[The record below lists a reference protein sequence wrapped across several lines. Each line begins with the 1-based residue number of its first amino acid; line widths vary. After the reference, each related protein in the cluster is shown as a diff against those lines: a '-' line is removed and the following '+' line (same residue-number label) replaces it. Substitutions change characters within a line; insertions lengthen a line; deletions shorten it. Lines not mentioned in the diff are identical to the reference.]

1 MKKKSLKILSMLTS
15 AVLTSALVCSSYV
28 NLNNND
34 DCQKPAYVV
43 CAAESDA
50 ADWEVDVYY
59 IIVDEFNEYGEQ
71 CQWYTTSDIAFR
83 TNGLTI
89 KLNGKDV
96 TDECYFSF
104 DKGVTPAEVY
114 DGINHDYEVPVHITV
129 GNYDELDTVVPVR
142 IGLEGDVN
150 LDHAVDIRDASAM
163 VRDIEYFDKHSVSLL
178 DEFGLYL
185 ADPSNET
192 KAYPLTFSKPDAMAD
207 KFAKE
212 ALDRASGQKV
222 EQKTESPYSLSISKA
237 YGLPGETV
245 TVHVIAEADDSFESL
260 DAVIEWDDDTL
271 KSAAAVAVNGTH
283 CKSYTEDGMLSIV
296 NYSSGNVGDGA
307 IASID
312 FIIPEDAQPG
322 TNLEVYF
329 SDVETFAVYENGSI
343 SDVSSVSN
351 IMGASISVMQPS
363 ETKPAVTT
371 TQQTSQTTVSTTST
385 TLSDITAKPIE
396 RGDAN
401 LDGSVDIRDAAY
413 IAKRLAL
420 GESTLLPDISDYNYD
435 GRKNIRDAAAIAIYL
450 AARFE

>member
-1 MKKKSLKILSMLTS
+1 MKKKSLKILSTLTS

-28 NLNNND
+28 NINND
-34 DCQKPAYVV
+34 DSQKPAYVV
-43 CAAESDA
+43 CAEASE
-50 ADWEVDVYY
+50 ADKWEVDVYY
-59 IIVDEFNEYGEQ
+59 IVVDEFNEYGEQ
-71 CQWYTTSDIAFR
+71 CQWYTTSDVSFR
-83 TNGLTI
+83 TNGFTI

-104 DKGVTPAEVY
+104 EKGVTPAEVY
-114 DGINHDYEVPVHITV
+114 DGINHDYEVPVQIISS
-129 GNYDELDTVVPVR
+129 NNDVVDATIPVR

-150 LDHAVDIRDASAM
+150 LDHIVDVRDASSM
-163 VRDIEYFDKHSVSLL
+163 VRDIEYFEKHSVSLL
-178 DEFGLYL
+178 DDFGLYL
-185 ADPSNET
+185 AAPDNQT
-192 KAYPLTFSKPDAMAD
+192 KAYPLTFSKPDTMAD
-207 KFAKE
+207 KFARE

-283 CKSYTEDGMLSIV
+283 CKSYAEDGMLSIV
-296 NYSSGNVGDGA
+296 NYSAGNVGDGA

-312 FIIPEDAQPG
+312 FVIPENAQPG

-329 SDVETFAVYENGSI
+329 SDVETFAVYANGST

-371 TQQTSQTTVSTTST
+371 TQQTSQPTVSTT
-385 TLSDITAKPIE
+385 LSNITAKPLE

-413 IAKRLAL
+413 IAKKLAFS
-420 GESTLLPDISDYNYD
+420 ESTMLPDISDYNYD
-435 GRKNIRDAAAIAIYL
+435 GRKDIRDAAAIAIYL
-450 AARFE
+450 ATRFE